1 MGASPDGI
9 NFDKKFKKLLIRDQ
23 NLLTVREIY
32 SLKVLLLTF
41 YIPLNK
47 DKKPYLK
54 KEHYFG
60 YYTQIQGAMGMTGLK
75 CCHCVVYIYIKM
87 IIVKVVVGK
96 DYFKSAIDYY
106 INELLSRANSE

>member
-1 MGASPDGI
+1 MGLILTKNSR
-9 NFDKKFKKLLIRDQ
+9 NWLIRHQ
-23 NLLTVREIY
+23 NSLTVREIY
-32 SLKVLLLTF
+32 SLKILLLTF